1 MSEIRL
7 LALGDVVGP
16 EAVRYISGKLWGFRR
31 EKKIDIVVC
40 NAENACAGNGLDPQS
55 ADRLLSGGCDVLTGG
70 NHIFRKR
77 RYAITSMRAKSSSD
91 PRTIPTARPE
101 TGTQSSG

>member
-1 MSEIRL
+1 MSEIIL

-40 NAENACAGNGLDPQS
+40 KVPVETLLATVQKTLYTGNIGDGKVFLFDVE
-55 ADRLLSGGCDVLTGG
+55 DVLKIRTGERG
-70 NHIFRKR
+70 
-77 RYAITSMRAKSSSD
+77 YDALQDEPDASA
-91 PRTIPTARPE
+91 
-101 TGTQSSG
+101 